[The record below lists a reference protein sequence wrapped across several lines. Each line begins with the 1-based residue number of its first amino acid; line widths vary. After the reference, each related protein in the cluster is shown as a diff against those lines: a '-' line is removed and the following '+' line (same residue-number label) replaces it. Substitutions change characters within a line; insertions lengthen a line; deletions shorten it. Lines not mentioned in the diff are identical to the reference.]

1 MMIIEQYDIVVVNL
15 DPTIGNE
22 MKKTRPC
29 IVLSPNEM
37 NNHLQTIAIA
47 PITNTSK
54 KYPTRIEINSNKV
67 NGWIVLDQI
76 RSIDKS
82 RILSILDK
90 LEQHLVQKV
99 KMIIKEAYVD

>member
-15 DPTIGNE
+15 DPTISNE
-22 MKKTRPC
+22 MKNTRPC
-29 IVLSPNEM
+29 LVLSPNEM
-37 NNHLQTIAIA
+37 NHYLQTIIIA

-54 KYPTRIEINSNKV
+54 KYPTRTAINSKKV

-76 RSIDKS
+76 RS
-82 RILSILDK
+82 RVLSILDK
-90 LEQHLVQKV
+90 LEQHLIQKV